1 MSTLLVQNIELLA
14 TFDDGRREIK
24 DGAIFVR
31 DNVIEAV
38 GSSADMSAMQ
48 ADETLDLSG
57 HVVMPGMV
65 NIHHHMYQTLTRVMV
80 QDDELLV
87 WLKTLYPIWAKLDDD
102 AMRISAGV
110 AMAELIHSGC
120 TTTSDHLYILPN
132 NSTLDSTI
140 EASRAIGMRFHA
152 SRGAM
157 SVGVS
162 KGGLP
167 PDGLVEEE
175 SAILNDMVR
184 VIDTYN
190 DPARYAM
197 LPR

>member
-1 MSTLLVQNIELLA
+1 MSTLLVKNIELLA

-38 GSSADMSAMQ
+38 GSSAEMSATQ

-87 WLKTLYPIWAKLDDD
+87 WL
-102 AMRISAGV
+102 
-110 AMAELIHSGC
+110 
-120 TTTSDHLYILPN
+120 
-132 NSTLDSTI
+132 
-140 EASRAIGMRFHA
+140 
-152 SRGAM
+152 
-157 SVGVS
+157 
-162 KGGLP
+162 
-167 PDGLVEEE
+167 
-175 SAILNDMVR
+175 
-184 VIDTYN
+184 
-190 DPARYAM
+190 
-197 LPR
+197 

>member
-1 MSTLLVQNIELLA
+1 MSTLLVKNIELLA

-38 GSSADMSAMQ
+38 GSSAEMSAMQ

-87 WLKTLYPIWAKLDDD
+87 WLKTLYPIWAKLDDE
-102 AMRISAGV
+102 AMRIS
-110 AMAELIHSGC
+110 
-120 TTTSDHLYILPN
+120 D
-132 NSTLDSTI
+132 
-140 EASRAIGMRFHA
+140 RK
-152 SRGAM
+152 
-157 SVGVS
+157 SVV
-162 KGGLP
+162 
-167 PDGLVEEE
+167 
-175 SAILNDMVR
+175 
-184 VIDTYN
+184 
-190 DPARYAM
+190 
-197 LPR
+197 

>member
-1 MSTLLVQNIELLA
+1 MSTLLVKNIELLA

-24 DGAIFVR
+24 DGAIYVR

-38 GSSADMSAMQ
+38 GSSADIGAMP

-102 AMRISAGV
+102 AMRISASV

-140 EASRAIGMRFHA
+140 EASRASAFVSMPRAARCPAAKARAACHRTAA
-152 SRGAM
+152 SRRKTP
-157 SVGVS
+157 S
-162 KGGLP
+162 
-167 PDGLVEEE
+167 
-175 SAILNDMVR
+175 
-184 VIDTYN
+184 
-190 DPARYAM
+190 
-197 LPR
+197 